1 MKLKGIIA
9 FSLILAIMS
18 GFMLVA
24 NAETSINHNIPT
36 GWVTS
41 DTEITIT
48 PADSTDGIAYMYVNY
63 VSVLGNR
70 GKISRDGTPY
80 YKIKKVSETDSA
92 LTVSV
97 SMGNISA
104 KAGQFAFRFTNDLAY
119 SSIAASTNVTL
130 IEQAPTADKKGSFYV
145 DTTNRVGYA
154 TWYSADNEVDATH
167 AEKELFTL
175 TFAKSVSGD
184 TYSFAAFAGEPTANE
199 LTNPAIAEA
208 SVIQTVS
215 GTTVTSYST
224 SANNLD
230 YVIESDDNIYV
241 DNNTTALSWT
251 GTAGDAMGGQIITV
265 KVATM
270 SGVVT
275 EETYTVNI
283 DDSTPSVSFDAL
295 ASSSTSIT
303 ALNFSVGIT
312 PASGVTYKAELIKNN
327 VVVSTKD
334 VTGSS
339 VLFDNLEDGIYT
351 VKVTATT
358 GTGKTDSKSTVVV
371 VGNGPA
377 FIYGD
382 LNSDNVADI
391 LDTVILEQHL
401 ARWELNLTEAQL
413 LAADVYKD
421 GIIDI
426 NDAIYF
432 KQYLAKWDGVV
443 LGQEPA
449 DN

>member
-1 MKLKGIIA
+1 MKMKGMLA
-9 FSLILAIMS
+9 FSLVLAIMLS
-18 GFMLVA
+18 LAIVA
-24 NAETSINHNIPT
+24 SAETDINHNIPT
-36 GWVTS
+36 GFVTS

-48 PADSTDGIAYMYVNY
+48 PSDSDGVAYMYVNG
-63 VSVLGNR
+63 VSVLGNS
-70 GKISRDGTPY
+70 GKIAQNGKPY
-80 YKIKKVSETDSA
+80 YKIKKASETDTD
-92 LTVSV
+92 LTISV
-97 SMGNISA
+97 SIGNISA
-104 KAGQFAFRFTNDLAY
+104 KAGQFAFKFTDDIAY
-119 SSIAASTNVTL
+119 SSITASSNVSL
-130 IEQAPTADKKGSFYV
+130 IEGAPSADKKGSFYV

-154 TWYSADNEVDATH
+154 TWYSADNAVDATS
-167 AEKELFTL
+167 AEQVLFTL
-175 TFAKSVSGD
+175 TFAKSDSAD
-184 TYSFAAFAGEPTANE
+184 TYNFKAFADEPTASE
-199 LTNPAIAEA
+199 LINPAIAEA

-215 GTTVTSYST
+215 GTTVTSYCT

-230 YVIESDDNIYV
+230 YVIELDGGVYV
-241 DNNTTALSWT
+241 DNNTSAFTWT
-251 GTAGDAMGGQIITV
+251 GTAGDAVSGQITV
-265 KVATM
+265 KVSNM
-270 SGVVT
+270 LGVVT
-275 EETYTVNI
+275 EETYTVNV

-303 ALNFSVGIT
+303 VLNFSVGVT
-312 PASGVTYKAELIKNN
+312 PASGVTYKAELIKGG

-358 GTGKTDSKSTVVV
+358 GTGKTDSKSAVVM
-371 VGNGPA
+371 VGDGPL

-401 ARWELNLTEAQL
+401 AKWTLNLTEAQL

-432 KQYLAKWDGVV
+432 KQFLADWPGVV

-449 DN
+449 NK